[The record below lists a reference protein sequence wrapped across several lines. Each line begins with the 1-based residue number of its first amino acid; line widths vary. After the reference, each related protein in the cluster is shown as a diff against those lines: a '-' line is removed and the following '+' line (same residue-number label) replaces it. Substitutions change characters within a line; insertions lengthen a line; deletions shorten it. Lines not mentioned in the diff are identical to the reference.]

1 VTGLVFVDSETTG
14 LDESRGHE
22 MWELALIVR
31 EADGD
36 VDDPGRTVDVEYLW
50 QFPVDL
56 TKADLIALNIGGF
69 HERRWPEPVGRDNA
83 RAAVS
88 GDWSN
93 VAGSLARCQPGSADD
108 DLAKV
113 GAVIA
118 DLTWGRH
125 LVGAVPDFDARMM
138 RTFLRRHGRLEGW
151 HYHLLDVEALAVGA
165 IAEQVRGEQNPMA
178 DLFRA
183 KIAIPYKSTELG
195 LHFGVETREA
205 EKHTAMGDAR
215 WARDLYDAIF
225 DEG

>member
-31 EADGD
+31 E
-36 VDDPGRTVDVEYLW
+36 VDAQSGYVQDTEYLW
-50 QFPVDL
+50 QLPVDL

-69 HERRWPEPVGRDNA
+69 HERRWPAPMA
-83 RAAVS
+83 RENRLTAIT
-88 GDWSN
+88 GDWSEN
-93 VAGSLARCQPGSADD
+93 DGHARCRIEGDEDLATVAARVAG
-108 DLAKV
+108 
-113 GAVIA
+113 
-118 DLTWGRH
+118 LTWGRH

-138 RTFLRRHGRLEGW
+138 RKFLRRNDQLEGW

-215 WARDLYDAIF
+215 WARNLYDAIF
-225 DEG
+225 DSDG

>member
-31 EADGD
+31 EVDAQSGY
-36 VDDPGRTVDVEYLW
+36 VDDTEYLW
-50 QFPVDL
+50 QLPVDL
-56 TKADLIALNIGGF
+56 TKADLIALNVGGF
-69 HERRWPEPVGRDNA
+69 HERRLPPPPGLDNR
-83 RAAVS
+83 RAALAGTGWPNGLQQCRVP
-88 GDWSN
+88 DDDEN
-93 VAGSLARCQPGSADD
+93 VAAVAAR
-108 DLAKV
+108 V
-113 GAVIA
+113 A

-138 RTFLRRHGRLEGW
+138 RKFLRRNDQLEGW